1 MYQRIYP
8 EPEREFAL
16 DNELNQIK
24 NAKDKA
30 LPPNNNKNLE
40 PKCWRQKHKNQT
52 KIRLKVCR

>member
-30 LPPNNNKNLE
+30 LPPTTTKTSNQNVGDKSTKTK
-40 PKCWRQKHKNQT
+40 PKFA
-52 KIRLKVCR
+52 